1 MSRYDDLGTK
11 PARLR
16 KLGTIDLDMVETT
29 PVVFENRLYRFEYV
43 RDRYWDNHTGDSYFR
58 FVDVASGE
66 ATPSFGVGNHLG
78 CAHIED
84 GRAFAY
90 GTNDW
95 GGDSIHAFWSDD
107 LETWEEGTAIELP
120 GWRAYNTSVCR
131 GRDGYMMAIELG
143 DPPELV
149 GKRFTIFFAESKD
162 LLSWSLMPLNRAF
175 SKEKYTACPALRF
188 LDDYYYM
195 IYLEAYPG
203 PSYKPHVVRSRDL
216 VSWEESPRGAVMEP
230 SLDDKMI
237 ANPSLTQDQIRQV
250 SGAVNINNS
259 DVDLC
264 EYRGKTHVFY
274 SWGNQQGTEFLAWAV
289 LDTGLR
295 GLFRMLFPEKEA
307 VPRGRGRKRRK
318 G

>member
-1 MSRYDDLGTK
+1 LSRYDDLGAR

-16 KLGTIDLDMVETT
+16 KLGTVDLDMVETT
-29 PVVFENRLYRFEYV
+29 PVVFRNRLFRFEYV
-43 RDRYWDNHTGDSYFR
+43 RQRYWNNQTGESYFR
-58 FVDVASGE
+58 FIDVDSAE
-66 ATPSFGVGNHLG
+66 ATPSFGVGYHLG
-78 CAHIED
+78 CAHVED
-84 GRAFAY
+84 GKAFAY
-90 GTNDW
+90 GTNAW
-95 GGDSIHAFWSDD
+95 GGDRIRAFWSDD
-107 LETWEEGTAIELP
+107 LEAWEEKTAMELP
-120 GWRAYNTSVCR
+120 GWRVYNTSVCR
-131 GRDGYMMAIELG
+131 GREGYAMAIEVG

-149 GKRFTIFFAESKD
+149 GKRFTIFFAESRD
-162 LLSWSLMPLNRAF
+162 LLNWNLLPLDRVF

-188 LDDYYYM
+188 LDDHYYM

-237 ANPSLTQDQIRQV
+237 ANPELTEDQVRRISR
-250 SGAVNINNS
+250 AVDINNS

-274 SWGNQQGTEFLAWAV
+274 SWGNQQGTEFLARAV

-295 GLFRMLFPEKEA
+295 GLFRMLFPEK
-307 VPRGRGRKRRK
+307 K